1 VSFGGEEALK
11 CEEHDEVPED
21 TSSDD
26 SDWRRDALLD
36 LLEWRRDVEPVER
49 NSSSSKVVG
58 LNKSA
63 ALRADTVEDLLKSAS
78 FSPKDVPSAVSTVS
92 CDPWRT
98 FAAVDAN
105 GEFATLLNTLMGDF
119 TKVHVL
125 QVVEGKL
132 KSSSP
137 LVRFDSDL
145 YFSVT
150 LLASSSLAQLLVVL
164 KRRANIVVKE
174 GGHVSF

>member
-1 VSFGGEEALK
+1 MYQAQYQRFPATHGE
-11 CEEHDEVPED
+11 H
-21 TSSDD
+21 
-26 SDWRRDALLD
+26 
-36 LLEWRRDVEPVER
+36 
-49 NSSSSKVVG
+49 
-58 LNKSA
+58 
-63 ALRADTVEDLLKSAS
+63 
-78 FSPKDVPSAVSTVS
+78 SPPLT
-92 CDPWRT
+92 
-98 FAAVDAN
+98 AN
-105 GEFATLLNTLMGDF
+105 GEFAALLNTLMGDF

>member
-1 VSFGGEEALK
+1 
-11 CEEHDEVPED
+11 
-21 TSSDD
+21 
-26 SDWRRDALLD
+26 
-36 LLEWRRDVEPVER
+36 
-49 NSSSSKVVG
+49 
-58 LNKSA
+58 
-63 ALRADTVEDLLKSAS
+63 
-78 FSPKDVPSAVSTVS
+78 
-92 CDPWRT
+92 
-98 FAAVDAN
+98 
-105 GEFATLLNTLMGDF
+105 M
-119 TKVHVL
+119 HVL

>member
-1 VSFGGEEALK
+1 
-11 CEEHDEVPED
+11 
-21 TSSDD
+21 
-26 SDWRRDALLD
+26 
-36 LLEWRRDVEPVER
+36 
-49 NSSSSKVVG
+49 
-58 LNKSA
+58 
-63 ALRADTVEDLLKSAS
+63 
-78 FSPKDVPSAVSTVS
+78 
-92 CDPWRT
+92 
-98 FAAVDAN
+98 
-105 GEFATLLNTLMGDF
+105 MGDF

-164 KRRANIVVKE
+164 KRRANIVVKK
-174 GGHVSF
+174 GDTCHFRVGARKTLCTSFFKKYFFLLHNYKLGIESLCFHSCVVFRAPTLK